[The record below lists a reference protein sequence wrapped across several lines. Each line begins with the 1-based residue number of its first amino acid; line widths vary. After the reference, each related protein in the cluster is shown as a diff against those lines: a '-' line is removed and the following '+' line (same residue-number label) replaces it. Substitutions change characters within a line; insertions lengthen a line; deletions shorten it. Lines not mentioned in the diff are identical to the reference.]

1 MLEVGEQATS
11 SPAHTG
17 DAAEAWT
24 RAYLGGCFPE
34 IAGHPSA
41 DLNRAMSLCR
51 EDAGS
56 ARLAMEQLA
65 FEVRRGCA
73 GDSRVAFL
81 RFALGILYHAYAGV
95 AENGGRCRPEG
106 LPPELA
112 GTLAAYPEI
121 MECVNGLSMSLDT

>member
-1 MLEVGEQATS
+1 MLEVGEQTTS
-11 SPAHTG
+11 APADTG

-24 RAYLGGCFPE
+24 RAYLGGCLPE

-56 ARLAMEQLA
+56 ARLALEQLA
-65 FEVRRGCA
+65 LEVRRGCA
-73 GDSRVAFL
+73 GDARIAFL

-95 AENGGRCRPEG
+95 AENDGRCRLG
-106 LPPELA
+106 GVPPELKEM
-112 GTLAAYPEI
+112 LVLHPEI
-121 MECVNGLSMSLDT
+121 MECALGLVPLDA